1 MNIIR
6 SRVHGTNGKNHAAK
20 ASNKAEVD
28 AIHTRPAKN
37 RCTFGRAKVGVIIFT
52 TLHPYGRKV
61 NTTPQ
66 KFLKYFIHKPYA
78 PIKLWSK
85 ANRASLIS
93 KTL

>member
-1 MNIIR
+1 MNKIR
-6 SRVHGTNGKNHAAK
+6 SRVHGTDGKYHTAK

-28 AIHTRPAKN
+28 AVHIRPAKN
-37 RCTFGRAKVGVIIFT
+37 RCTFWRAKVWVVIFT
-52 TLHPYGRKV
+52 TLHSYGRKV
-61 NTTPQ
+61 NTTSQ
-66 KFLKYFIHKPYA
+66 KFLKHFIHRPYA